1 MIPNTTLHILVFG
14 YATFASTSFSIANYW
29 KDASQYINSRKYF
42 LIIVILIFQLVMYL
56 VIVLYFFGMSKEVQV
71 VKEKIEE
78 IKNITGIGVSNSTLT
93 NSTGV

>member
-1 MIPNTTLHILVFG
+1 
-14 YATFASTSFSIANYW
+14 
-29 KDASQYINSRKYF
+29 
-42 LIIVILIFQLVMYL
+42 MYL